1 MQPRVDYPV
10 PVEGG
15 LRQSEPGAGVLGP
28 KRRQLY
34 LGWRHVL
41 LGNRHAPEYTLVEGE
56 TGIPEGSTAAL
67 APGTDLA
74 ALPGILV
81 VTRGGLLRQSG
92 TVDVCSF
99 SCVSPV

>member
-34 LGWRHVL
+34 LGRRHVL

-56 TGIPEGSTAAL
+56 TGIPEGVFLLGRTGPACTPGTAL
-67 APGTDLA
+67 AGHPPG
-74 ALPGILV
+74 GHFH
-81 VTRGGLLRQSG
+81 QSG
-92 TVDVCSF
+92 TVAA
-99 SCVSPV
+99 